1 MFDGWICECP
11 GACCSETWATPSSP
25 VHAIPEKPKTDQPEI
40 PWELTGQYFTVPVSP
55 RLESLSQV
63 GRVWWAKEL
72 QNQTAGLR
80 PRTSCWWAVRG
91 DAGHFTSSIC
101 VLCCKMGMTVVLA
114 SEVVI
119 GTKWDE
125 VFRVFS
131 TDPRSALMWTINDDM
146 KGTDCFGLVLFLPG

>member
-1 MFDGWICECP
+1 MDEFVTVLP
-11 GACCSETWATPSSP
+11 ACCSETWATPRSP
-25 VHAIPEKPKTDQPEI
+25 VHSIPEKPKTDQPEM
-40 PWELTGQYFTVPVSP
+40 PWELTGQYFKVPVSP

-63 GRVWWAKEL
+63 GSVWWAKEL

-80 PRTSCWWAVRG
+80 PRSACWCSRWCRSL
-91 DAGHFTSSIC
+91 HFPRLS

-119 GTKWDE
+119 ETKWYE
-125 VFRVFS
+125 VFRVLS

-146 KGTDCFGLVLFLPG
+146 KGTDFSGLVLFLSG